1 MIKPLSILVLLALVA
16 GIALGAWVEESHVPQ
31 FVSAATVVKAF
42 GDLWLNALRMTVV
55 PLVFALLVV
64 GVASVADAAQTGGLV
79 FRAMILFT
87 VLLFLAGAYA
97 IGLTDF
103 WLSLWPVDH
112 AAAQALIAGAGASA
126 PHITAPPT
134 FVDWLASLAPSNP
147 IGAAADEKMVPLVFF
162 ALFFGFACTRL
173 TQELRASIVTLF
185 RAVSEAMVV
194 IVHWVLLAAPIG
206 VFCLALGVGL
216 AASNATHADIQSVL
230 QLILQYIVV
239 VTGVLATMTLIG
251 WVLAITVARQPIG
264 RFTAA
269 MLPVWVI
276 ALSTQSSLA
285 SLPAMVTAAR
295 DGLKLPDRVID
306 VILPLAVAV
315 FRFTSPVGN
324 LAVCYFVAHCY
335 GIHPSMLQ
343 VGAGIA
349 VAYAMS
355 VGAVGLPGQV
365 SYIASIAPIAIALGL
380 PIELLGIFI
389 AVEVIPDLFRTT
401 GNVTG
406 DVMVTSWLSPHGSRT
421 ATGSPDQTQAV

>member
-1 MIKPLSILVLLALVA
+1 MIKPLSFLVLIALVA
-16 GIALGAWVEESHVPQ
+16 GIALGAWIQS
-31 FVSAATVVKAF
+31 SGNADLAAGAGVVKAF

-64 GVASVADAAQTGGLV
+64 GTASVADAAQTGGLV
-79 FRAMILFT
+79 LRAMVLFA
-87 VLLFLAGAYA
+87 VLLFAAGAYA

-103 WLSLWPVDH
+103 WLSLWPVDRD
-112 AAAQALIAGAGASA
+112 AAQALIASAGATA
-126 PHITAPPT
+126 PHIDTPPT

-147 IGAAADEKMVPLVFF
+147 VGAAANEKMVPLVFF
-162 ALFFGFACTRL
+162 ALFFGFACTQL
-173 TQELRASIVTLF
+173 APELRQSIVTLF

-206 VFCLALGVGL
+206 VFCLALGVGVSAGIG
-216 AASNATHADIQSVL
+216 AAGVIF
-230 QLILQYIVV
+230 QYVVV

-251 WVLAITVARQPIG
+251 WLLAITLGRQPIG
-264 RFTAA
+264 RFTGA
-269 MLPVWVI
+269 MIPVWVI

-285 SLPAMVTAAR
+285 SLPAMITAAR
-295 DGLKLPDRVID
+295 DSLKLPERVVD
-306 VILPLAVAV
+306 LILPLAVAV

-324 LAVCYFVAHCY
+324 LAVCFFIAHLY
-335 GIHPSMLQ
+335 GLQPSMLQ
-343 VGAGIA
+343 IGGGLA

-365 SYIASIAPIAIALGL
+365 SYIASIAPIAIALGV

-406 DVMVTSWLSPHGSRT
+406 DVMVTSMLSPR
-421 ATGSPDQTQAV
+421 QERAVTVDASSG